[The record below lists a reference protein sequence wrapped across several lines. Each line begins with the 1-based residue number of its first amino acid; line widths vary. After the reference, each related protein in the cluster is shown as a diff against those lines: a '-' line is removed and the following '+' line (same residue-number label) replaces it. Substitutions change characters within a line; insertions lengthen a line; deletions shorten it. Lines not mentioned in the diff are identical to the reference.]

1 MINETHVEA
10 ALKELFDNIEFTDE
24 PARLYDPLRFMISIG
39 GKRLRPR
46 LCLTTYA
53 LYKDSFDES
62 VLQPAAGLEVFHSFT
77 LIHDDIMDKS
87 PVRRGMPTVWT
98 KWGEDGAILS
108 GDVMCIDSYKRVAKA
123 PAKVLGK
130 VLELFSTTASQ
141 VCDGQQLDMDFEK
154 EPQVRMEDYINMI
167 GLKTGVLIA
176 CSAKMGAMIAG
187 ASEEDCENLYNFGY
201 NLGLAFQIA
210 DDYLDAFGDAKVF
223 GKPIGG
229 DIVNNKKCWLTTHAL
244 EKADDKIR
252 QKLLDAMDL
261 PVETTDQK
269 LKKITL
275 FKDVYQKLHV
285 DEDAKYEILRLTGEA
300 LSYASKVCT
309 GVRYEMLRRFAD
321 KLIGRTK

>member
-1 MINETHVEA
+1 MINEAHVEA

-244 EKADDKIR
+244 EKADDKTR
-252 QKLLDAMDL
+252 QKLLDAMSL
-261 PVETTDQK
+261 PVGTTDQ
-269 LKKITL
+269 
-275 FKDVYQKLHV
+275 
-285 DEDAKYEILRLTGEA
+285 
-300 LSYASKVCT
+300 
-309 GVRYEMLRRFAD
+309 
-321 KLIGRTK
+321 

>member
-1 MINETHVEA
+1 MINEAHVEA

-269 LKKITL
+269 PKKITL